1 MPYYIT
7 DKSPDC
13 NGWATVKDDGE
24 VMGCHQTKQEAID
37 QALAIAQAEGSTFE
51 GEARQLPDNYRPALA
66 EDVPE
71 GRACGNCIFF
81 DESRV
86 SEDGTQAWCERW
98 DEFVDG
104 GYYCDAWEPDE
115 DEAEEELRQVNLDPP
130 GYMRAS
136 ARRGLQWHE
145 EGLSGDGLVDAT
157 VREARAMSQGNV
169 TADKWTRIAAWIA
182 RHLVD
187 LDAPAA
193 QPDHPNYPSP
203 GVVAMALW
211 GGGVNKR
218 QANRALDYARGVVDR
233 LAEENQGRAKGEA
246 VTKLETRVNL
256 SEFEVREDG
265 DGMTFTGYAAVFNS
279 PSEPLPF
286 IERIA
291 PGAFRRSLR
300 DRSDIKL
307 LWNHDAGE
315 ILANTRSGT
324 LRLYEDDKGLR
335 VEAELANTSRGRDVA
350 ELVRTGRVDSM
361 SFGFTVPRGGDEWNQ
376 DGSERTLKS
385 VRLFEV
391 SVVGWPAYEATA
403 GSTAVRALDR
413 IAIRA
418 EVDVDALS
426 DALLKIE
433 NGETITPEDKDL
445 LEKVLAELAPE
456 APEPEVEEEVE
467 PDLSAELLA
476 LKKAKLKLL
485 AGEL

>member
-1 MPYYIT
+1 VEDT
-7 DKSPDC
+7 R
-13 NGWATVKDDGE
+13 E
-24 VMGCHQTKQEAID
+24 
-37 QALAIAQAEGSTFE
+37 
-51 GEARQLPDNYRPALA
+51 LPDNYRPALA

-71 GRACGNCIFF
+71 GRACGNCIFY

-86 SEDGTQAWCERW
+86 SEDGTQAWCQKW

-104 GYYCDAWEPDE
+104 GYYCNAWEPKE
-115 DEAEEELRQVNLDPP
+115 DDGEQRQVDLSPP

-136 ARRGLQWHE
+136 ARRGLAWHR
-145 EGLSGDGLVDAT
+145 EGLSGDGLVDST
-157 VREARAMSQGNV
+157 VREATAMAAGNM
-169 TADKWTRIAAWIA
+169 TADKWTRTAAWIA
-182 RHLVD
+182 RHLAD

-193 QPDHPNYPSP
+193 QPDHPSYPSP

-218 QANRALDYARGVVDR
+218 QANRALEYARGVVDR

-256 SEFEVREDG
+256 SEFEVREDS

-300 DRSDIKL
+300 DRSDVKL
-307 LWNHDAGE
+307 LWNHDVGE
-315 ILANTRSGT
+315 ILASTRSGT
-324 LRLYEDDKGLR
+324 LRLYEDEKGLR
-335 VEAELANTSRGRDVA
+335 VEAELANTTRGRDVA

-361 SFGFTVPRGGDEWNQ
+361 SFGFSVPPGGDEWNE
-376 DGSERTLKS
+376 DGSERTVKS

-391 SVVGWPAYEATA
+391 SIVAFPAFTATT
-403 GSTAVRALDR
+403 GGTAVRALDR
-413 IAIRA
+413 VAIRA

-433 NGETITPEDKDL
+433 NGEQITPEDKSL
-445 LEKVLAELAPE
+445 LEKVLDELSPESEEAEAVE
-456 APEPEVEEEVE
+456 QEEE
-467 PDLSAELLA
+467 LSPELLA

-485 AGEL
+485 AGL